1 MFEFDTQLLHRLPPA
16 AFVKLSSLLDAY
28 ERQASI
34 TRAAQQES
42 SYLRQQIAKF
52 TARGGDLSP
61 VDQVKNLRSELDT
74 ILIKKDRELGHTT
87 QHQELLKGIRDW
99 LAAIPESIQLRDHVA
114 KDAGVS
120 KSSPGAIEKRRR
132 RIRELLADIGRVDAA
147 PISTKAA
154 KQQAREEVK
163 KLAERGRPAVHKLLE
178 DRGGIGWPQRKIGFA
193 GMIDLFETDSL
204 AVMAFAL
211 EESLIAAVE
220 REIDEVGGAADSLT
234 DDERFNRFDKLFD
247 KLLAAE
253 REEEA
258 LIAAADFDVQRRSD
272 ADPRAVLGISSDA
285 PLPNRNL
292 THQALFTA
300 TLSAR

>member
-34 TRAAQQES
+34 SRAAQQES
-42 SYLRQQIAKF
+42 GYLRQQIAKLA
-52 TARGGDLSP
+52 ARGDNL
-61 VDQVKNLRSELDT
+61 DQVRNLRSELDT

-87 QHQELLKGIRDW
+87 QHLELLKGVRDW
-99 LAAIPESIQLRDHVA
+99 IAAIPESVQLRDHVA
-114 KDAGVS
+114 KDVVS
-120 KSSPGAIEKRRR
+120 KVSPGAIEKRRR

-154 KQQAREEVK
+154 KQQAREEIK
-163 KLAERGRPAVHKLLE
+163 KLAERGRPAVHRLLE

-193 GMIDLFETDSL
+193 GMVDLFETDSL

-220 REIDEVGGAADSLT
+220 REIDAVGGAAESLT
-234 DDERFNRFDKLFD
+234 DEERFDRFDRLFGE
-247 KLLAAE
+247 LLAVE
-253 REEEA
+253 RDEEA
-258 LIAAADFDVQRRSD
+258 LIGAADFDVQRRSD

-292 THQALFTA
+292 ARQALFVA
-300 TLSAR
+300 ARQAC